1 MALVAPVRALVVHA
15 PQEDG
20 QLAQLAL
27 ALMGSRCVALKPAL
41 MSCVQHALVSVRRL
55 APPKRVRLTQPLGQG
70 RGRRRREILRDALA
84 QRELARRLLG
94 KKQLVKRALRKGAL
108 RREVLSAAPVEAVK
122 TRARRVALRAVAL
135 KLAQARG
142 IADRA
147 VAGKL
152 VMLRAALRGGRLL
165 AQAKPVMLSAA
176 PVEAAKTR
184 VRRVVL
190 RATLAKATLARRAAV
205 RAALANPALVRAAV
219 ARDAVGKVLLHA
231 PAPLALPGALGLV
244 GSSKIRVN
252 RRKAPPVNTALMRLV
267 RVPRA
272 RNRRHPN
279 GVGHLSPALRSRRA
293 SQWTRHLKPP

>member
-1 MALVAPVRALVVHA
+1 MVVHA

-41 MSCVQHALVSVRRL
+41 MSCVQHALARVRRL

-70 RGRRRREILRDALA
+70 RDRRRREILRDALT

-108 RREVLSAAPVEAVK
+108 MLRREVLSAAPVEAAK
-122 TRARRVALRAVAL
+122 TQVRCVALRAVAL

-176 PVEAAKTR
+176 PVEVAKTR
-184 VRRVVL
+184 VRRVAL
-190 RATLAKATLARRAAV
+190 RPTLAKATLARRV
-205 RAALANPALVRAAV
+205 VLRAALANPALVRAVV
-219 ARDAVGKVLLHA
+219 ARDAVVKVLLHA

-252 RRKAPPVNTALMRLV
+252 RRKAPPANAALMRLV

-272 RNRRHPN
+272 RNRRHPS
-279 GVGHLSPALRSRRA
+279 GVGHPLIALRGRRA

>member
-1 MALVAPVRALVVHA
+1 MVVHA

-27 ALMGSRCVALKPAL
+27 ALMGSRYVALKPVL
-41 MSCVQHALVSVRRL
+41 MSCVQRALASVRRL

-108 RREVLSAAPVEAVK
+108 RREMLSAAPVEAVK

-205 RAALANPALVRAAV
+205 RVAPGNPALVRAAA

-252 RRKAPPVNTALMRLV
+252 RRKAPLIAGLMRLV

-279 GVGHLSPALRSRRA
+279 GVVHPLIAPRSRRA

>member
-1 MALVAPVRALVVHA
+1 MHA
-15 PQEDG
+15 PQG
-20 QLAQLAL
+20 GVALAQLAL

-41 MSCVQHALVSVRRL
+41 MSCVQRALVSVRRL

-108 RREVLSAAPVEAVK
+108 RREMLSAAPVEAAK
-122 TRARRVALRAVAL
+122 TRARRVVLRDVAL
-135 KLAQARG
+135 KLAQARD
-142 IADRA
+142 IADRDV
-147 VAGKL
+147 VARL
-152 VMLRAALRGGRLL
+152 VMLRDALRGGRLL
-165 AQAKPVMLSAA
+165 AQAKPVMLSA
-176 PVEAAKTR
+176 PLSR
-184 VRRVVL
+184 VAL

-205 RAALANPALVRAAV
+205 RAALVNPALVRAAA
-219 ARDAVGKVLLHA
+219 ARDAVVKVLLHA
-231 PAPLALPGALGLV
+231 PTPLALPGALGLV

-252 RRKAPPVNTALMRLV
+252 RRKAPPVNAALMRLV

-279 GVGHLSPALRSRRA
+279 GVVHPLIALRSRRA

>member
-1 MALVAPVRALVVHA
+1 VAPVRALVVHA

-41 MSCVQHALVSVRRL
+41 MSCVQHALASVRRL

-70 RGRRRREILRDALA
+70 RGWRRREILRDALP

-108 RREVLSAAPVEAVK
+108 RREVLSAAPVEAAK
-122 TRARRVALRAVAL
+122 TQVRCVALRAVAL
-135 KLAQARG
+135 KLAQARD
-142 IADRA
+142 IADRD

-152 VMLRAALRGGRLL
+152 VMRRDALRGGRLL
-165 AQAKPVMLSAA
+165 AQAKGAMLSA
-176 PVEAAKTR
+176 PLSR
-184 VRRVVL
+184 VAL

-205 RAALANPALVRAAV
+205 RAALVNPALVRAAV

-252 RRKAPPVNTALMRLV
+252 RRKAPLIAGLMRLV

-279 GVGHLSPALRSRRA
+279 GVVHPLIAPRSRRA

>member
-1 MALVAPVRALVVHA
+1 MVVHA

-27 ALMGSRCVALKPAL
+27 ALMGSRYVALKPVL
-41 MSCVQHALVSVRRL
+41 MSCVQRALASVRRL

-108 RREVLSAAPVEAVK
+108 RREMLSAAPVEAVK
-122 TRARRVALRAVAL
+122 TRARRVVLRDVAL
-135 KLAQARG
+135 KLAQARD
-142 IADRA
+142 IADRDV
-147 VAGKL
+147 VARL
-152 VMLRAALRGGRLL
+152 VMLRDALRGGRLL
-165 AQAKPVMLSAA
+165 AQAKPVMLSA
-176 PVEAAKTR
+176 PLSR
-184 VRRVVL
+184 VAL

-205 RAALANPALVRAAV
+205 RAALVNPALVRAAA
-219 ARDAVGKVLLHA
+219 ARDAVVKVLLHA
-231 PAPLALPGALGLV
+231 PTPLALPGALGLV

-252 RRKAPPVNTALMRLV
+252 RRKATPVNAALMRLV
-267 RVPRA
+267 RVPHA

-279 GVGHLSPALRSRRA
+279 GVVHPLIAPRSRRA

>member
-1 MALVAPVRALVVHA
+1 VALVAPVRALVVHA

-94 KKQLVKRALRKGAL
+94 KKQLVKKALRKGALML
-108 RREVLSAAPVEAVK
+108 RREVLSAAPVEAAK
-122 TRARRVALRAVAL
+122 TQVRRVALRAVAL
-135 KLAQARG
+135 KLAQARD
-142 IADRA
+142 IADRD

-152 VMLRAALRGGRLL
+152 VMLRDALRGGRLL
-165 AQAKPVMLSAA
+165 AQAKPAMLSA
-176 PVEAAKTR
+176 PLSR
-184 VRRVVL
+184 VAL
-190 RATLAKATLARRAAV
+190 RAT
-205 RAALANPALVRAAV
+205 LANPALVRPAPL
-219 ARDAVGKVLLHA
+219 RDAMDRVAA
-231 PAPLALPGALGLV
+231 PKPVTLRVPALLALPGVELLALSG
-244 GSSKIRVN
+244 KIRVN
-252 RRKAPPVNTALMRLV
+252 RRKAPPVNAALMRLV

-279 GVGHLSPALRSRRA
+279 GVVHPLIALRSRRA

>member
-1 MALVAPVRALVVHA
+1 MVHA

-41 MSCVQHALVSVRRL
+41 MSCVQHALASVHRL

-70 RGRRRREILRDALA
+70 RGRRCREILRDALP

-94 KKQLVKRALRKGAL
+94 KKQLGKRALRKGALML
-108 RREVLSAAPVEAVK
+108 RREVLSAAPVEAAK
-122 TRARRVALRAVAL
+122 TRARHVALRAVAL
-135 KLAQARG
+135 KLAQ
-142 IADRA
+142 DRA

-152 VMLRAALRGGRLL
+152 VMLRDALRGGRLL
-165 AQAKPVMLSAA
+165 AQAKPVMLSVA

-184 VRRVVL
+184 ASRVAL
-190 RATLAKATLARRAAV
+190 RATLAKATLARRV
-205 RAALANPALVRAAV
+205 ALRGAPGNPALVRAAA

-244 GSSKIRVN
+244 DSSKIRVN
-252 RRKAPPVNTALMRLV
+252 RRKAPPVNAALMRLV
-267 RVPRA
+267 RVPHA
-272 RNRRHPN
+272 RNRRHPS
-279 GVGHLSPALRSRRA
+279 GVVHPLIAPRSRRA

>member
-1 MALVAPVRALVVHA
+1 MVVHA

-27 ALMGSRCVALKPAL
+27 ALMGSRYVALKPVL
-41 MSCVQHALVSVRRL
+41 MSCVQRALASVRRL

-108 RREVLSAAPVEAVK
+108 RREMLSAAPVEAAK
-122 TRARRVALRAVAL
+122 TRARRVVLRDVAL
-135 KLAQARG
+135 KLAQARD

-147 VAGKL
+147 VVGKL
-152 VMLRAALRGGRLL
+152 VMLRDALRGGRLL

-176 PVEAAKTR
+176 PAEAAKTR
-184 VRRVVL
+184 
-190 RATLAKATLARRAAV
+190 ARRAAV

-219 ARDAVGKVLLHA
+219 DRVAAPKLITLHA
-231 PAPLALPGALGLV
+231 PTPLALPGALGLV

-252 RRKAPPVNTALMRLV
+252 RRKATPVNAALMRLV
-267 RVPRA
+267 RVPHA

-279 GVGHLSPALRSRRA
+279 GVVHPLIAPRSRRA

>member
-1 MALVAPVRALVVHA
+1 MVVHA

-27 ALMGSRCVALKPAL
+27 ALMGSRYVALKPVL
-41 MSCVQHALVSVRRL
+41 MSCVQRALASVRRL

-108 RREVLSAAPVEAVK
+108 RREMLSAAPVEAAK
-122 TRARRVALRAVAL
+122 TRARRVVLRDVAL
-135 KLAQARG
+135 KLAQARD

-147 VAGKL
+147 VVGKL
-152 VMLRAALRGGRLL
+152 VMLRDALRGGRLL
-165 AQAKPVMLSAA
+165 AQAKPAMLSA
-176 PVEAAKTR
+176 PLSR
-184 VRRVVL
+184 VAL
-190 RATLAKATLARRAAV
+190 RAT
-205 RAALANPALVRAAV
+205 LANPALVRAVV
-219 ARDAVGKVLLHA
+219 ARDAVVKVLLHT

-252 RRKAPPVNTALMRLV
+252 RRKAPPVNAALMRLV

-272 RNRRHPN
+272 RNRRHPS
-279 GVGHLSPALRSRRA
+279 GVVHPLIALRGRRA

>member
-1 MALVAPVRALVVHA
+1 MAHA

-41 MSCVQHALVSVRRL
+41 MSCVQHALASVRRL

-70 RGRRRREILRDALA
+70 RGRRRREILRDALS

-108 RREVLSAAPVEAVK
+108 MLRREALSAAPVEAAK
-122 TRARRVALRAVAL
+122 TRARHVALRAVAL
-135 KLAQARG
+135 KLAQ
-142 IADRA
+142 DRA

-152 VMLRAALRGGRLL
+152 VMLRDALRGGRLL
-165 AQAKPVMLSAA
+165 AQAKPVMLSA
-176 PVEAAKTR
+176 PLSR
-184 VRRVVL
+184 VAL

-205 RAALANPALVRAAV
+205 RAALVNPALVRAAA
-219 ARDAVGKVLLHA
+219 ARDAVVKVLLHA
-231 PAPLALPGALGLV
+231 PTPLALPGALGLV
-244 GSSKIRVN
+244 DSSKIRVN
-252 RRKAPPVNTALMRLV
+252 RRKAPPVNAALMRLV
-267 RVPRA
+267 RVPHA

-279 GVGHLSPALRSRRA
+279 GVVHQLIAPRSRRA

>member
-1 MALVAPVRALVVHA
+1 MVVHA

-41 MSCVQHALVSVRRL
+41 MSCVQHALARVRRL

-94 KKQLVKRALRKGAL
+94 KKQLGKRALRKRAL
-108 RREVLSAAPVEAVK
+108 MLRCEVLSAAPVEAVK

-135 KLAQARG
+135 KLAQARD

-152 VMLRAALRGGRLL
+152 VMLRDALRGGRLL
-165 AQAKPVMLSAA
+165 AQAKPVMLSA
-176 PVEAAKTR
+176 PL
-184 VRRVVL
+184 RRVAL
-190 RATLAKATLARRAAV
+190 RATLAKATLARRV
-205 RAALANPALVRAAV
+205 VLRDALANPALVRATV

-252 RRKAPPVNTALMRLV
+252 RCKAPPVNAGLMRLV

-272 RNRRHPN
+272 RNHRRPS
-279 GVGHLSPALRSRRA
+279 GVVHLSPALRGRRA

>member
-1 MALVAPVRALVVHA
+1 MHA

-41 MSCVQHALVSVRRL
+41 MSCVQHALARVRRL

-108 RREVLSAAPVEAVK
+108 MLRREVLSAAPVEAVK

-135 KLAQARG
+135 KLAQARD

-176 PVEAAKTR
+176 PAEAAKTR
-184 VRRVVL
+184 
-190 RATLAKATLARRAAV
+190 ARRAAV

-252 RRKAPPVNTALMRLV
+252 RRKAPPVNAALMRLV

-279 GVGHLSPALRSRRA
+279 GVVHPLIALRGRRA
-293 SQWTRHLKPP
+293 SRWTRRLKPP

>member
-1 MALVAPVRALVVHA
+1 MVVHA

-41 MSCVQHALVSVRRL
+41 MSCVQHALARVRRL

-108 RREVLSAAPVEAVK
+108 MLRREVLSAAPVEAVK

-135 KLAQARG
+135 KLAQARD

-176 PVEAAKTR
+176 PAEAAKTR
-184 VRRVVL
+184 
-190 RATLAKATLARRAAV
+190 ARRAAV

-252 RRKAPPVNTALMRLV
+252 RRKAPPVNAALMRLV

-279 GVGHLSPALRSRRA
+279 GVVHPLIALRGRRA
-293 SQWTRHLKPP
+293 SRWTRRLKPP

>member
-1 MALVAPVRALVVHA
+1 MVVHA

-41 MSCVQHALVSVRRL
+41 MSCVQRALASVRRL

-70 RGRRRREILRDALA
+70 RGRRRREILRDALP
-84 QRELARRLLG
+84 QRELVRRLLG

-108 RREVLSAAPVEAVK
+108 MLRREA
-122 TRARRVALRAVAL
+122 
-135 KLAQARG
+135 
-142 IADRA
+142 
-147 VAGKL
+147 
-152 VMLRAALRGGRLL
+152 
-165 AQAKPVMLSAA
+165 LSAA

-184 VRRVVL
+184 VRCVVL
-190 RATLAKATLARRAAV
+190 RAVALKLAPVRDIADRDVVARLVMLRGGRLLAQAKGAMLSAPLSRVALRAALAKATLARRAAV
-205 RAALANPALVRAAV
+205 RAALVNPALVRAAA
-219 ARDAVGKVLLHA
+219 ARDAVVKVLLRA

-252 RRKAPPVNTALMRLV
+252 RRKAPPANAALMRLV
-267 RVPRA
+267 CVPRA

-279 GVGHLSPALRSRRA
+279 GVVHPLIALRSRRA

>member
-1 MALVAPVRALVVHA
+1 VAPVRALVVHA

-41 MSCVQHALVSVRRL
+41 MSCVQHALARVRRL

-108 RREVLSAAPVEAVK
+108 MLRREVLSAAPVEAVK

-135 KLAQARG
+135 KLAQARD

-176 PVEAAKTR
+176 PAEAAKTR
-184 VRRVVL
+184 
-190 RATLAKATLARRAAV
+190 ARRAAV

-252 RRKAPPVNTALMRLV
+252 RRKAPPVNAALMRLV

-279 GVGHLSPALRSRRA
+279 GVVHPLIALRGRRA
-293 SQWTRHLKPP
+293 SRWTRRLKPP

>member
-1 MALVAPVRALVVHA
+1 MVVHA

-41 MSCVQHALVSVRRL
+41 MSCVQHDLASVRRL

-70 RGRRRREILRDALA
+70 RDRRRREILRDALT

-108 RREVLSAAPVEAVK
+108 MLRREVLSAAPVEAAK
-122 TRARRVALRAVAL
+122 TRVRRVALRAVAL
-135 KLAQARG
+135 KLAQARD

-152 VMLRAALRGGRLL
+152 VMLRDALRGGRLL
-165 AQAKPVMLSAA
+165 AQAKPVMLSA
-176 PVEAAKTR
+176 PLSR
-184 VRRVVL
+184 VAL

-205 RAALANPALVRAAV
+205 RAALANPALVRAAA

-252 RRKAPPVNTALMRLV
+252 RRKAPPANAALILLA

-272 RNRRHPN
+272 RNRRHPS
-279 GVGHLSPALRSRRA
+279 GVVHPLIALRSRRV

>member
-1 MALVAPVRALVVHA
+1 M
-15 PQEDG
+15 
-20 QLAQLAL
+20 
-27 ALMGSRCVALKPAL
+27 
-41 MSCVQHALVSVRRL
+41 
-55 APPKRVRLTQPLGQG
+55 
-70 RGRRRREILRDALA
+70 
-84 QRELARRLLG
+84 
-94 KKQLVKRALRKGAL
+94 L

-135 KLAQARG
+135 KLAQARD

-165 AQAKPVMLSAA
+165 AQAKPVMLSA
-176 PVEAAKTR
+176 PLSR
-184 VRRVVL
+184 VAL

-205 RAALANPALVRAAV
+205 RVAPGNPALVRAAA

-252 RRKAPPVNTALMRLV
+252 RRKAPLIAGLMRLV

-279 GVGHLSPALRSRRA
+279 GVVHPLIAPRSRRA

>member
-1 MALVAPVRALVVHA
+1 M
-15 PQEDG
+15 
-20 QLAQLAL
+20 
-27 ALMGSRCVALKPAL
+27 
-41 MSCVQHALVSVRRL
+41 
-55 APPKRVRLTQPLGQG
+55 
-70 RGRRRREILRDALA
+70 
-84 QRELARRLLG
+84 
-94 KKQLVKRALRKGAL
+94 L
-108 RREVLSAAPVEAVK
+108 RREVLSAAPVEAAK
-122 TRARRVALRAVAL
+122 TRVRRVVLRDVAL
-135 KLAQARG
+135 KLAQARD
-142 IADRA
+142 IADRD

-152 VMLRAALRGGRLL
+152 VMLRDALRGGRLL

-252 RRKAPPVNTALMRLV
+252 RRKAPPVNAALMRLV

-272 RNRRHPN
+272 RNRRHPS
-279 GVGHLSPALRSRRA
+279 GVVHPLIALRSRRA

>member
-1 MALVAPVRALVVHA
+1 MAPVRALVVHA

-41 MSCVQHALVSVRRL
+41 MSCVQHALASVRRL

-94 KKQLVKRALRKGAL
+94 KKQLVKKALRKGALML
-108 RREVLSAAPVEAVK
+108 RREVLSAAPVKAAK
-122 TRARRVALRAVAL
+122 TRVRRVALRAVAL
-135 KLAQARG
+135 KLAQARD

-152 VMLRAALRGGRLL
+152 VMRRAALRGGRLL
-165 AQAKPVMLSAA
+165 TQAKPVMLSAA
-176 PVEAAKTR
+176 PAEAAKTR
-184 VRRVVL
+184 ARRVAL

-205 RAALANPALVRAAV
+205 RAALANPALVRAAA

-252 RRKAPPVNTALMRLV
+252 RRKAPLIAGLMRLV

-279 GVGHLSPALRSRRA
+279 GVVHPLIAPRSRRA

>member
-1 MALVAPVRALVVHA
+1 MHA
-15 PQEDG
+15 SQEDG
-20 QLAQLAL
+20 QLAQVAL

-41 MSCVQHALVSVRRL
+41 MSCVQHDLASVRRL

-70 RGRRRREILRDALA
+70 RGRRRREILRDALS

-108 RREVLSAAPVEAVK
+108 RREALSAAPVEAAK
-122 TRARRVALRAVAL
+122 TRVRCVVLRAVAL
-135 KLAQARG
+135 KLAQARD
-142 IADRA
+142 IADRDV
-147 VAGKL
+147 VARL

-165 AQAKPVMLSAA
+165 AQVKGAMLSA
-176 PVEAAKTR
+176 PL
-184 VRRVVL
+184 RRVAL
-190 RATLAKATLARRAAV
+190 RAALAKATLARRV
-205 RAALANPALVRAAV
+205 ALRVAPGNPALVRAAPLRD
-219 ARDAVGKVLLHA
+219 AMDRAAAPRDAVGKVLLHA
-231 PAPLALPGALGLV
+231 PVPLALPGVLGLV

-252 RRKAPPVNTALMRLV
+252 RRKAPPANAALMRLV

-279 GVGHLSPALRSRRA
+279 GVVHPLIALRGRRA

>member
-1 MALVAPVRALVVHA
+1 MVVHA

-41 MSCVQHALVSVRRL
+41 MSCVQHALARVRRL

-108 RREVLSAAPVEAVK
+108 MLRREVLSAAPVEAVK

-135 KLAQARG
+135 KLAQARD

-176 PVEAAKTR
+176 PAEAAKTR
-184 VRRVVL
+184 
-190 RATLAKATLARRAAV
+190 ARRAAV
-205 RAALANPALVRAAV
+205 RAALANPALVRTAA
-219 ARDAVGKVLLHA
+219 ARDAMDRAAAPKPVTLRV

-252 RRKAPPVNTALMRLV
+252 RRKAPPANAALILLA

-272 RNRRHPN
+272 RNRRHPS
-279 GVGHLSPALRSRRA
+279 GVVHPLIALRSRRV

>member
-1 MALVAPVRALVVHA
+1 MVHA

-41 MSCVQHALVSVRRL
+41 MSCVQHALASVRRL
-55 APPKRVRLTQPLGQG
+55 APPKRVRLTQLGQG

-122 TRARRVALRAVAL
+122 TRARCVALRAVAL
-135 KLAQARG
+135 KLAQARD
-142 IADRA
+142 IADRD

-152 VMLRAALRGGRLL
+152 VMRRDALRGGRLL
-165 AQAKPVMLSAA
+165 AQAKGAMLSA
-176 PVEAAKTR
+176 PLSR
-184 VRRVVL
+184 VAL

>member
-1 MALVAPVRALVVHA
+1 MVVHA

-41 MSCVQHALVSVRRL
+41 MSCVQHALASVRRL

-94 KKQLVKRALRKGAL
+94 KKQLVKKALRKGALML
-108 RREVLSAAPVEAVK
+108 RREVLSAAPVEAAK
-122 TRARRVALRAVAL
+122 TRVRRVALRAVAL
-135 KLAQARG
+135 KLAQARD

-152 VMLRAALRGGRLL
+152 VMRRAALRGGRLL
-165 AQAKPVMLSAA
+165 TQAKPVMLSAA
-176 PVEAAKTR
+176 PAEAAKTR
-184 VRRVVL
+184 ARRVVL
-190 RATLAKATLARRAAV
+190 RATLAKATLARRVAL
-205 RAALANPALVRAAV
+205 RATLANPALVRAVV
-219 ARDAVGKVLLHA
+219 ARDAVVKVLLHT

-252 RRKAPPVNTALMRLV
+252 RRKAPPVNAALMRLV

-272 RNRRHPN
+272 RNRRHPS
-279 GVGHLSPALRSRRA
+279 GVVHPLIALRSRRA

>member
-1 MALVAPVRALVVHA
+1 MVVHA

-94 KKQLVKRALRKGAL
+94 KKQLGKRALRKRAL
-108 RREVLSAAPVEAVK
+108 MLRCEVLSAAPVEAAK
-122 TRARRVALRAVAL
+122 MRARRVALRDVAL
-135 KLAQARG
+135 KLAQARD

-147 VAGKL
+147 VVGKL
-152 VMLRAALRGGRLL
+152 VMLRDALRGGRLL
-165 AQAKPVMLSAA
+165 AQAKPVMLSA
-176 PVEAAKTR
+176 PLSR
-184 VRRVVL
+184 VAL

-205 RAALANPALVRAAV
+205 RAALVNPALVRAAV

-252 RRKAPPVNTALMRLV
+252 RRKAPPVNAALMRLV

-279 GVGHLSPALRSRRA
+279 GVVHPLIALRGRRA
-293 SQWTRHLKPP
+293 SRWTRRLKPP

>member
-1 MALVAPVRALVVHA
+1 MVVHA

-27 ALMGSRCVALKPAL
+27 ALMGSRYVALKPVL
-41 MSCVQHALVSVRRL
+41 MSCVQRALASVRRL

-108 RREVLSAAPVEAVK
+108 RREMLSAAPVEAAK
-122 TRARRVALRAVAL
+122 TRARRVVLRDVAL
-135 KLAQARG
+135 KLAQARD

-147 VAGKL
+147 VVGKL
-152 VMLRAALRGGRLL
+152 VMLRDALRGGRLL

-184 VRRVVL
+184 ARRVVL
-190 RATLAKATLARRAAV
+190 RATLAKATLARRAPL
-205 RAALANPALVRAAV
+205 RAAPVNLAPVRPAPLRAAV
-219 ARDAVGKVLLHA
+219 DRAAAPKPVTLHA
-231 PAPLALPGALGLV
+231 LELLVLPGAALLV
-244 GSSKIRVN
+244 ASGKIRVN
-252 RRKAPPVNTALMRLV
+252 RRKVPLIAGLMRLGPA
-267 RVPRA
+267 PRA
-272 RNRRHPN
+272 RNHRRPS
-279 GVGHLSPALRSRRA
+279 GVVPPSLVPRSRRA
-293 SQWTRHLKPP
+293 SQWTRRLKPP